1 MKVTKLLNEQL
12 EGHDASYCA
21 KEHYMATRQLADIA
35 SLKVDLKSNYRDQL
49 KDKSLKFITQKNKII
64 GDLES
69 NVCVLKQAAVK
80 AGMKYLTAES

>member
-21 KEHYMATRQLADIA
+21 KEHYVATRQLADIA

-49 KDKSLKFITQKNKII
+49 KDTSSRLLTQKDEVIR
-64 GDLES
+64 GLRFEM
-69 NVCVLKQAAVK
+69 CL
-80 AGMKYLTAES
+80 M